1 MRIARAFFARPALEV
16 APEMLGLLLVHELAD
31 GTRLVGRIVEVE
43 AYLGDGSDPASHSHN
58 GPTPRTQP
66 MFGPPG
72 HFYVYRSMGIH
83 RCANVVCEPAGRSS
97 AVLLRAAEPLAGE
110 ERMRA
115 LRGGRGGRELASG
128 PGRLAEAFAIELA
141 HSGAEALRGPLR
153 LERPAR
159 AAATPLAV
167 EIVVGPRIGL
177 TKAAELPY
185 RFFVRGSPHVTRAAQ
200 NAHARPWRR
209 AARAGGGH

>member
-1 MRIARAFFARPALEV
+1 MHDLP
-16 APEMLGLLLVHELAD
+16 D

-43 AYLGDGSDPASHSHN
+43 AYLGDGSDPASHAHR
-58 GPTPRTQP
+58 GPTPRTRP

-83 RCANVVCEPAGRSS
+83 RCANVVCEPAGVGA

-115 LRGGRGGRELASG
+115 LRGGRGGTELASG
-128 PGRLAEAFAIELA
+128 PGKLAEAFAIELA
-141 HSGAEALRGPLR
+141 HSGADALRGPLR

-159 AAATPLAV
+159 AAAAPIA
-167 EIVVGPRIGL
+167 VGPRIGIS
-177 TKAAELPY
+177 KAADLPY
-185 RFFVRGSPHVTRAAQ
+185 RFFVRGSPHVTRAAH
-200 NAHARPWRR
+200 NARARPWPREV
-209 AARAGGGH
+209 RAGEGH